1 MLCALRMMAF
11 SQAAIKVN
19 SGSGD
24 PKVSKGRSQT
34 SSVLTALW
42 SPPQRRN
49 PCLRERSAMV
59 GKTSR
64 SVAPIWRDNVQ
75 VVDRAAW
82 GRVCGRAKLLAG
94 MLRCLRLCGLLLLNW
109 SPVEQ
114 LGRCPKPQ
122 QGRCPCTLQ
131 GADEKGRSPPL
142 DPFWA
147 PRLERVSAAL
157 WDSSVKPGSPRP
169 SPIPQSPHPRYTD
182 STAAPSAGQYPA
194 ACSEYP
200 LPAHSHWQSPA
211 A

>member
-1 MLCALRMMAF
+1 MLRVLRMMAF

-49 PCLRERSAMV
+49 PCLRERPAMV
-59 GKTSR
+59 VSQAIWSR
-64 SVAPIWRDNVQ
+64 PFGAT
-75 VVDRAAW
+75 
-82 GRVCGRAKLLAG
+82 LH
-94 MLRCLRLCGLLLLNW
+94 RCW
-109 SPVEQ
+109 VEQ
-114 LGRCPKPQ
+114 LGGAPEGAQ
-122 QGRCPCTLQ
+122 SYWQGRFAACAFVERVGHTGRPRNSWGVAPNPTR
-131 GADEKGRSPPL
+131 DRRKGTKSPL

-157 WDSSVKPGSPRP
+157 WDSGVKPGSPRP

-182 STAAPSAGQYPA
+182 STAVPSAGQYPA
-194 ACSEYP
+194 AYSEYP
-200 LPAHSHWQSPA
+200 PPAHSHWQSPA